1 MFRDPVDS
9 STIAA
14 IGYDE
19 ESEVLEIE
27 FVAGAVYRYLGVSTE
42 VFDTF
47 TKARSLGRFFN
58 EHIKDAYPWEKVEG

>member
-1 MFRDPVDS
+1 MFRDPVHS

-19 ESEVLEIE
+19 ERAILEIE
-27 FVAGAVYRYLGVSTE
+27 FVAGTVYRFLGVSMD

-47 TKARSLGRFFN
+47 RRARSLGRFFN
-58 EHIKDAYPWEKVEG
+58 EHIKDAYPWEKMER